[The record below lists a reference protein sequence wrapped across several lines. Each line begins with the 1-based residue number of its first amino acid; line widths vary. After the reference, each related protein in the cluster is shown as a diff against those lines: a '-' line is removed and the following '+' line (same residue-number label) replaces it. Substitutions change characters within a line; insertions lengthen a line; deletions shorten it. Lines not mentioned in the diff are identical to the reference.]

1 MDWQTIMRRISLTG
15 YKGAA
20 ALEPMNWDYQNLS
33 MRQFLDL
40 AFQRVKKIDS
50 ECMELCL
57 DTETEYGWYLCF
69 DEDRIIGGLGVIEND
84 FHDRKDLTPNVCAVY
99 TEEEYR
105 CKGVAGHLL
114 NMVVDDL
121 KSKAITP
128 IYLLTDHTGFYER
141 YGWEFLCLVQG
152 NDEP

>member
-69 DEDRIIGGLGVIEND
+69 D
-84 FHDRKDLTPNVCAVY
+84 
-99 TEEEYR
+99 
-105 CKGVAGHLL
+105 
-114 NMVVDDL
+114 
-121 KSKAITP
+121 
-128 IYLLTDHTGFYER
+128 
-141 YGWEFLCLVQG
+141 
-152 NDEP
+152 